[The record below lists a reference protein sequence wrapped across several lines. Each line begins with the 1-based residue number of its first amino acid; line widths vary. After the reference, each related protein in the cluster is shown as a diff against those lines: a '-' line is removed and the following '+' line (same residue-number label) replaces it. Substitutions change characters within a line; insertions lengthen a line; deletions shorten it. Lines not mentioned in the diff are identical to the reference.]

1 MIEFL
6 NLKILW
12 DLFGL
17 KAPWFSWLAALLLV
31 LWPAIELIKL
41 YRIYRRQSKNLD
53 SAAAYIDSVKKE
65 HPTTIKEGLH
75 GSAIEKIRDY
85 FQKVTLLMA
94 AWNSFESHL
103 IYRNIR
109 DGENDRIWASESSE
123 LAFHEDAVLE
133 YSFNKRFFLAIPGIV
148 TGTGLLFTFLAILVA
163 LFGVSINP
171 QTRQVVGL
179 EGLIGGLS
187 GKFVSSV
194 AALFSATIFLMAEKA
209 IFHRLDNR
217 RKQLVDAID
226 NLIPR
231 LSPLQ
236 LLVEIQR
243 DTSGQSDAF
252 RMFSADLATKLKNS
266 LDQSMGPIM
275 GQMVTA
281 IDNLNQFTRT
291 AKDEMITVLMQMNE
305 LLREAEHNKQDTIS
319 EQLQTLLKNIE
330 SAIVDSLSHMAQD
343 FNNSIS
349 GSTMTQFQHVAET
362 LGGTGVML
370 GKMNSQ
376 FEQSQEEMRTLIAL
390 TKDNFE
396 KQLEVGQSQIVNIA
410 AVLNK
415 LSDNMKKTIEDTS
428 LESSKFATSIIEE
441 AGNLS
446 AKSADQL
453 RALLEK
459 HGSELGR
466 VEELEAVLRETLLNF
481 NSSIKTYGQ
490 VTNNLQQVS
499 AEVKSVVSS
508 MSQVSS
514 IMKEGQTSIRQTA
527 DLAKTLTA
535 TFENENIKQREV
547 WQRIQKSMEDY
558 EQLFKRVE
566 NNSKALTNE
575 ISRCLEAYNSATH
588 SGFQKILGAA
598 NETMGNAVGSLSAT
612 IHDLEDLLEGFSE
625 EIAKFNS
632 SGRNQR

>member
-1 MIEFL
+1 MLFY
-6 NLKILW
+6 LKQSW
-12 DLFGL
+12 KLFGVE
-17 KAPWFSWLAALLLV
+17 APWFSWIAALLLV
-31 LWPAIELIKL
+31 LWPAIELIRFFL
-41 YRIYRRQSKNLD
+41 IYRKHSNNLK
-53 SAAAYIDSVKKE
+53 AATDHVESIRKG
-65 HPTTIKEGLH
+65 HPIHIREGLH
-75 GSAIEKIRDY
+75 GSVIEKLRDY
-85 FQKVTLLMA
+85 FQKVSALKG
-94 AWNSFESHL
+94 AWISLENHL
-103 IYRNIR
+103 IYRKIR
-109 DGENDRIWASESSE
+109 DGVDDRIWVAESAESV
-123 LAFHEDAVLE
+123 FNEDAVLE
-133 YSFNKRFFLAIPGIV
+133 PNFNKRFFLAIPGIV

-194 AALFSATIFLMAEKA
+194 AALFSATIFLLAEKT
-209 IFHRLDNR
+209 IFHRLDTR

-266 LDQSMGPIM
+266 LDQSMGPVM
-275 GQMVTA
+275 ERMVSA
-281 IDNLNQFTRT
+281 IDELNQFTRS

-305 LLREAEHNKQDTIS
+305 LLRAAEHNKQDNIS
-319 EQLQTLLKNIE
+319 DQLQTLLKSIE
-330 SAIVDSLSHMAQD
+330 SAIVDSLSHMAKD
-343 FNNSIS
+343 FNSSIS
-349 GSTMTQFQHVAET
+349 GSTMTQFQRVAET
-362 LGGTGVML
+362 LGGTGIML
-370 GKMNSQ
+370 EKMNSQ
-376 FEQSQEEMRTLIAL
+376 FEQSQAEMRTLITL
-390 TKDNFE
+390 TKDNYE
-396 KQLEVGQSQIVNIA
+396 KQVEVGQSQIVNIA

-415 LSDNMKKTIEDTS
+415 LSDDMKKTIEQTS
-428 LESSKFATSIIEE
+428 IESTKVASDIIEE

-514 IMKEGQTSIRQTA
+514 IMKEGQTSIKQTA

-535 TFENENIKQREV
+535 TFESENIKQREV

-566 NNSKALTNE
+566 NNSKTLTNE

-612 IHDLEDLLEGFSE
+612 IHDLEDLLEGLSE